1 MRRERKKVLVVSVF
15 AVTALITALYAPIS
29 PVWGAEKTAVSRVS
43 LVIDSNVG
51 IVYDGGYAS
60 AVPEGDGAGLYEVTN
75 VEVTNEEE
83 DGFGVYAPP
92 ELQITLETTDE
103 NTYFSNTAS
112 SAFRLK
118 LSEESKTRY
127 EAVRFVR
134 AKREN
139 QKQTMELTVRL
150 LFLEDVDYEGVASPY
165 SAYWDPKQPGKARWS
180 QVPKAKY
187 YQIQLIR
194 DHRAVGGQYS
204 IYGDGYDFS
213 SLITEDGEYW
223 FQVRSV
229 RKSTNEKSDWT
240 KSEKLKVTGEPKQE
254 EAAPGPGEEDAAL
267 PESAGSWQQA
277 ADGIRWWWR
286 NPNGSFPAGE
296 WMKINGEWYYFDEEG
311 YWEMEEAGQS

>member
-1 MRRERKKVLVVSVF
+1 M
-15 AVTALITALYAPIS
+15 
-29 PVWGAEKTAVSRVS
+29 
-43 LVIDSNVG
+43 
-51 IVYDGGYAS
+51 
-60 AVPEGDGAGLYEVTN
+60 GD
-75 VEVTNEEE
+75 
-83 DGFGVYAPP
+83 
-92 ELQITLETTDE
+92 
-103 NTYFSNTAS
+103 
-112 SAFRLK
+112 
-118 LSEESKTRY
+118 
-127 EAVRFVR
+127 
-134 AKREN
+134 
-139 QKQTMELTVRL
+139 
-150 LFLEDVDYEGVASPY
+150 
-165 SAYWDPKQPGKARWS
+165 
-180 QVPKAKY
+180 
-187 YQIQLIR
+187 
-194 DHRAVGGQYS
+194 QYS

-229 RKSTNEKSDWT
+229 RKSTNEKSVWT

>member
-1 MRRERKKVLVVSVF
+1 MRRERKKQENRNRHRTGRFCLAPVSAAVSAF

-103 NTYFSNTAS
+103 NTYFSSTAS

-134 AKREN
+134 AKR
-139 QKQTMELTVRL
+139 
-150 LFLEDVDYEGVASPY
+150 G
-165 SAYWDPKQPGKARWS
+165 
-180 QVPKAKY
+180 
-187 YQIQLIR
+187 
-194 DHRAVGGQYS
+194 
-204 IYGDGYDFS
+204 
-213 SLITEDGEYW
+213 
-223 FQVRSV
+223 
-229 RKSTNEKSDWT
+229 
-240 KSEKLKVTGEPKQE
+240 KSEADHG
-254 EAAPGPGEEDAAL
+254 
-267 PESAGSWQQA
+267 
-277 ADGIRWWWR
+277 ADGAA
-286 NPNGSFPAGE
+286 FVFGE
-296 WMKINGEWYYFDEEG
+296 CGL
-311 YWEMEEAGQS
+311 